1 MKFNFIISACF
12 FFFLISCKKK
22 EMSKSNLA
30 PKIAI
35 TTEYHNQKV
44 NDSYRY
50 MENLKDS
57 IFLSWV
63 KEQETHTKEALNSI
77 SNRKRLLDK
86 ISSLDKKNTA
96 TFSLLKIIDN
106 NTHFYL
112 KKEGTSNTAILYKS
126 EGFKGKEI
134 ELFDP
139 KTYAPN
145 TKEKYSIN
153 YIQPSWDGKKIAIS
167 ITSQDKEISEII
179 ILDIPS
185 KTRSSEVIKN
195 CWPSGIGG
203 IHWLPDNSGFI
214 YTHIPEI
221 DKNSKNYILNTASVI
236 YTLGDSPKNSK
247 TLFSKTNNPELDL
260 KSKDFC
266 IIYFWNQTDKYL
278 IAKVGG
284 IGFKDY
290 YYAPVNSITNKKIQW
305 KPLFKKKHQIK
316 QFSIANDSLF
326 YKTSKNASNYK
337 VCKTALANL
346 NFENP
351 EIIVEEDKNAVITDF
366 ALTKNGLFYVKT
378 KNGVE
383 AKLYHFKENKEQN
396 IPIPKASGSIN
407 LTSKNSKSKDLW
419 IEIEGWTNNEERYYY
434 NDKTGLFTEENLGE
448 IVEFNELNDVIIE
461 EIEVTSHDGVKVP
474 LSIMYKKGLKFNSE
488 NRLLITGYGAYG
500 ISDVPYLDKYMLH
513 WLNEGGIYASAHVR
527 GGGEKGNKWHKGGY
541 KTTKSNTWKDFIAC
555 TEYLFDKKYSSPK
568 KTAIWSGSA
577 GGILIGRAITER
589 PDLYAAAFIR
599 VGMLNALRSETGYN
613 GANNTKEFGTFK
625 DAVEFKAL
633 LEMDAFQHIKKGVK
647 YPAVYLTAG
656 MNDARVPAWQPAK
669 FAARMQ
675 EATVSEKPVLLS
687 VDFEGGHGFD
697 ASVNKKNEE
706 LVDVLSFFLWQTEH
720 PDYQPEK

>member
-1 MKFNFIISACF
+1 
-12 FFFLISCKKK
+12 
-22 EMSKSNLA
+22 
-30 PKIAI
+30 
-35 TTEYHNQKV
+35 
-44 NDSYRY
+44 

-57 IFLSWV
+57 TFLKWIKV
-63 KEQETHTKEALNSI
+63 QEEHTKKVINSI
-77 SNRKRLLDK
+77 SSRKTLLEK
-86 ISSLDKKNTA
+86 ISSLGNVDIA
-96 TFSLLKIIDN
+96 TFSLLKIIEDD
-106 NTHFYL
+106 THFYL
-112 KKEGTSNTAILYKS
+112 KKEPNSNTAILYKR
-126 EGFKGKEI
+126 EGYKGKEI
-134 ELFDP
+134 KLFDP

-145 TKEKYSIN
+145 SKEEHSIN

-179 ILDIPS
+179 ILDVKK
-185 KTRSSEVIKN
+185 KTTFSEVIKK

-203 IHWLPDNSGFI
+203 IHWLSDNSSFI

-221 DKNSKNYILNTASVI
+221 NKNSKNYILNTASVV
-236 YTLGDSPKNSK
+236 YTLGDSPKKNK
-247 TLFSKTNNPELDL
+247 VLFSKTNNPELDL
-260 KSKDFC
+260 KSKDLC

-290 YYAPVNSITNKKIQW
+290 YYAPVSTITNKKVQW
-305 KPLFKKKHQIK
+305 KSLFKKKHKIK
-316 QFSIANDSLF
+316 QFFIANDTLF
-326 YKTSKNASNYK
+326 YRTAKDASNFK
-337 VCKTALANL
+337 ICRTALTNL

-351 EIIVEEDKNAVITDF
+351 EILVKEDENAVITDF
-366 ALTKNGLFYVKT
+366 TLTKNGLFYVKT
-378 KNGVE
+378 KNGIE
-383 AKLYHFKENKEQN
+383 AKLYQLKEKKEQN
-396 IPIPKASGSIN
+396 IPIPKSSGSIN
-407 LTSKNSKSKDLW
+407 LTSKSINSSDLW

-434 NDKTGLFTEENLGE
+434 NDKTGKFKEENLGE
-448 IVEFNELNDVIIE
+448 IVKFNELDDVIIE

-500 ISDVPYLDKYMLH
+500 VSDVPYLDKYMLH

-527 GGGEKGNKWHKGGY
+527 GGGEKGDKWHKGGY
-541 KTTKSNTWKDFIAC
+541 KTTKPNTWKDFIAC
-555 TEYLFDKKYSSPK
+555 TEYLIDKKYSSPK
-568 KTAIWSGSA
+568 RIAIWSGSA

-625 DAVEFKAL
+625 DAIEFKAL
-633 LEMDAFQHIKKGVK
+633 LEMDAFQHIKNGTK
-647 YPAVYLTAG
+647 YPAIYLSAG

-675 EATVSEKPVLLS
+675 EATVSERPVLLS

-697 ASVNKKNEE
+697 ASGNKKNEE
-706 LVDVLSFFLWQTEH
+706 LADVLSFLLWQTGH
-720 PDYQPEK
+720 PEYQPKK

>member
-1 MKFNFIISACF
+1 MKFQVSLILVLICF
-12 FFFLISCKKK
+12 YGCKNKNYP
-22 EMSKSNLA
+22 NLA
-30 PKIAI
+30 PKITV

-86 ISSLDKKNTA
+86 ISSFDKKNTA

-126 EGFKGKEI
+126 AGFKGKEKL
-134 ELFDP
+134 LFDP
-139 KTYAPN
+139 KSFKSN
-145 TKEKYSIN
+145 SKDNYSIN
-153 YIQPSWDGKKIAIS
+153 YIQPSWDGKKIVIS
-167 ITSQDKEISEII
+167 LTKNDIEISEMI
-179 ILDIPS
+179 ILDIES
-185 KTRSSEVIKN
+185 RKLYDKTITN
-195 CWPSGIGG
+195 CWPSALGG
-203 IHWLPDNSGFI
+203 VSWLPDNSGF
-214 YTHIPEI
+214 YYVHIPIIE
-221 DKNSKNYILNTASVI
+221 KKSKNYIKNTATVL
-236 YTLGDSPKNSK
+236 YKLDNSSNN
-247 TLFSKTNNPELDL
+247 LNRVFSKANNPKLSV
-260 KSKDFC
+260 KSHDFPV
-266 IIYFWNQTDKYL
+266 IQYLSNNDSYILGL
-278 IAKVGG
+278 IAG
-284 IGFKDY
+284 IGFYDSY
-290 YYAPVNSITNKKIQW
+290 YSTIINNYSDKFNW
-305 KPLFKKKHQIK
+305 KQLFKKEDKVK
-316 QFSIANDSLF
+316 QFLIKGDEF
-326 YKTSKNASNYK
+326 FFRTSKNASNFK
-337 VCKTALANL
+337 ICKTSLVSP

-366 ALTKNGLFYVKT
+366 TLTKNGLFYVKT

-599 VGMLNALRSETGYN
+599 VGVLNALRSETGYN

-625 DAVEFKAL
+625 DPVEFKAL

-706 LVDVLSFFLWQTEH
+706 LADVLSFFLWQTEH
-720 PDYQPEK
+720 PDYQPKK